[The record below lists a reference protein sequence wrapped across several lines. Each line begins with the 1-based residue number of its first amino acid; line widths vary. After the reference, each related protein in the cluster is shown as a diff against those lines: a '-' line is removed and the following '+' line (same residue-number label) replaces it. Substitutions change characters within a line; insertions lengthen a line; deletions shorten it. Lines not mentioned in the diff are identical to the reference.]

1 MLFIKINLFLGN
13 KTFKYVVFFTV
24 KVNIVLSIYKRNTHR
39 VIGFPLN
46 ENVWEKNEK
55 NSNWEKSK
63 KVNTTKL
70 KKR

>member
-24 KVNIVLSIYKRNTHR
+24 KVNIVLNIYKRNTHR
-39 VIGFPLN
+39 FSFEWKCVR
-46 ENVWEKNEK
+46 KNEK
-55 NSNWEKSK
+55 NSKWEKSK